1 VGSTYR
7 NEKQAKEFMH
17 HIAEVERNNIRENL
31 KTTQFLSIVS
41 DGSTDSSVKE
51 EELVDVRFCPKGK
64 IESKFVGIKSVE
76 KADAAH
82 ISNSTSAIMEG
93 VRDE

>member
-1 VGSTYR
+1 
-7 NEKQAKEFMH
+7 M
-17 HIAEVERNNIRENL
+17 
-31 KTTQFLSIVS
+31 S

-51 EELVDVRFCPKGK
+51 EELVYVRWSHKGK

-82 ISNSTSAIMEG
+82 ITSTIREIMERVCCG
-93 VRDE
+93 VMRLADQGRQ